1 MELQAIALQA
11 IVKSFGSN
19 DLFCLLPIQDL
30 SALQEL
36 KGHLTMAIDILSNIE
51 EQSTEHRLDTIRSL
65 NSFVAA
71 LSLHDGDHYETIDM
85 AFEEVI
91 K

>member
-1 MELQAIALQA
+1 MELQATALQG
-11 IVKSFGSN
+11 IVKSSN
-19 DLFCLLPIQDL
+19 GDELFYLLPIQDL

-36 KGHLTMAIDILSNIE
+36 KGHLITAIDVLSNPE
-51 EQSTEHRLDTIRSL
+51 GQSAEYRLDAIRTL

-71 LSLHDGDHYETIDM
+71 LSIHDGDHYEAMDT
-85 AFEEVI
+85 AFKDVI

>member
-1 MELQAIALQA
+1 MRQIDASRYWYL
-11 IVKSFGSN
+11 
-19 DLFCLLPIQDL
+19 LLPIQDL

-36 KGHLTMAIDILSNIE
+36 KGHLTTVIDVLSNIE
-51 EQSTEHRLDTIRSL
+51 EQSTEHRVDAIRSL

-71 LSLHDGDHYETIDM
+71 LNLHDGDHNETIDT

>member
-1 MELQAIALQA
+1 MKLQATALQG
-11 IVKSFGSN
+11 IVKSLGSN
-19 DLFCLLPIQDL
+19 ELFYLLPIQDL
-30 SALQEL
+30 STLQEL
-36 KGHLTMAIDILSNIE
+36 KGHLTTAIDVLSNIE
-51 EQSTEHRLDTIRSL
+51 EQRTEHRLDAIRTS

-71 LSLHDGDHYETIDM
+71 LSLHDGDHYEAMDT